1 MGGAFGPRILRPTLS
16 SVDTFQAVL
25 LELSS
30 AASKGLEFE
39 EMLELFC
46 RVVRGHFEV
55 SSVSCWLLQGRE
67 LVGLAG
73 DGVYLENHRGRR
85 IPVDSD
91 TYSGRAVRDNV
102 VVLVNDVPAQPDE
115 IAREIHLDSILV
127 SPLAVGG
134 RVIGAIAFSHNTKK
148 RFFTE
153 EMVAKGQILASLLG
167 SLIETARLTRAS
179 QEERR
184 RAEALLRCA
193 QVLHSQLEMR
203 AVCDG
208 LTQSVCD
215 LLLAR
220 ASIMLVK
227 TGQHFEMASAF
238 SQDRDFLHSILD
250 HHQHGICAPAK
261 EMARRAVEMREPVT
275 VRLEEIG
282 DWPPENAVKGQALI
296 APLFTDETTAV
307 LLVYP
312 QENREFSDPEVSVMR
327 AIAGFGSMAISNAE
341 LFTRSGAQAREMQ
354 QLLAIT
360 SELSSTNDLDKFL
373 ERFVLRAAEFLGFQ
387 RSCIGLN
394 EADGKCFVRWASI
407 EGIPQPFVME
417 VPPRAQKHVVLDK
430 KTFWTDDVFS
440 LPDVDVEFATKY
452 QLKQAL
458 VVPLLGSDG
467 QSLGL
472 LAVLDHKDRRGIS
485 AEDARRAEALAA
497 AVATVLERTR
507 NLFLAVQHQRRAEEL
522 VRLALEVGSS
532 IRLPDLVRSLTTR
545 ASAMVGAQ
553 SAALLLARGSSLE
566 TVYISGAANSEDK
579 ALARRLNLG
588 MTELLV
594 HHGHEIRYGTA
605 AELLGTSLA
614 QALGWQN
621 ITVVRM
627 ASGDHETI
635 GVLCLADVGR
645 EPTLEDRSLLK
656 AVTAHAAV
664 ALDNARL
671 FSRIAQANSQ
681 WVEIFD
687 AITDLIVV
695 HDNTDRVLRVNRSM
709 ADFIGVRPAEL
720 VGLSMRALMAVA
732 QEPGPDPCPFCRAGA
747 GPTDEY
753 VHPVLDRTY
762 LVSTSR
768 VHATLDEGRQTIHV
782 LKDIT
787 DRREAERRYRELL
800 DNIQEG
806 LFFSTNEGRFVE
818 VNDAL
823 VRMLGYGSREE
834 LLQANIYKDL
844 YDTPAERR
852 RFQDAVETAGVLR
865 NFEEVL
871 RKRDG
876 TKIYTLQN
884 AFAVRDSQ
892 GNVTQY
898 RGLMLD
904 ITELKNFQSELQR
917 QRDFNASILNNTQSL
932 IVVSDTAGLITFA
945 NQRCYELG
953 GFEPGDLVGHP
964 LVDVVSP
971 ERREILRNAL
981 ERTLEGEQVGNLEV
995 PVLLAQHGVG
1005 QYSVNLS
1012 PMRDEGH
1019 VNSIV
1024 VVMSDITDAA
1034 ILQAKL
1040 MHTEKMAAVGQL
1052 VSGVAHEV
1060 NNPLTA
1066 ILGFADLLCE
1076 QQGIPEEAKK
1086 DLGVIIQEAQRTKQI
1101 VQNLLSF
1108 ARQMP
1113 PQRQG
1118 VQVNV
1123 ILRRTVQLRA
1133 YDFANHGI
1141 RLVLNLQEP
1150 LPDVVGDPHQ
1160 LQQVFLNIL
1169 NNAYDAVRDTT
1180 TPGSVEVTSS
1190 EREGYAEVAF
1200 VDTGNGIEAP
1210 ERIFDPFYTTKEVGK
1225 GTGLGLSICYGIVR
1239 EHGGDISAA
1248 NRTDT
1253 TGAIFTVRLPL
1264 AAIDGAQ
1271 AATTGKGN

>member
-1 MGGAFGPRILRPTLS
+1 MGSSFGPRMSRPAVT

-30 AASKGLEFE
+30 AASKGLDFE
-39 EMLELFC
+39 EMVDLFC
-46 RVVRGHFEV
+46 RVAREHFGV
-55 SSVSCWLLQGRE
+55 SSVCCWLLQGKE

-73 DGVYLENHRGRR
+73 DGAHLEEHRGRR
-85 IPVDSD
+85 ISVESD

-102 VVLVNDVPAQPDE
+102 IVLVNDVPSQPDE
-115 IAREIHLDSILV
+115 IARRVRVESILV
-127 SPLAVGG
+127 SPLTVGG
-134 RVIGAIAFSHNTKK
+134 RVTGAIVFSHNSRK

-153 EMVAKGQILASLLG
+153 ELTAKAQILASLLG
-167 SLIETARLTRAS
+167 SLIETTRLTRAS
-179 QEERR
+179 HEERR
-184 RAEALLRCA
+184 RAEALMRCA
-193 QVLHSQLEMR
+193 KALHASLEVD
-203 AVCDG
+203 AVCDA
-208 LTQSVCD
+208 LTRSVCD
-215 LLLAR
+215 LLLAQAALMLVAKGDHFEI
-220 ASIMLVK
+220 ASIHSPDQQV
-227 TGQHFEMASAF
+227 A
-238 SQDRDFLHSILD
+238 HSILEY
-250 HHQHGICAPAK
+250 HKAGVCTPAS
-261 EMARRAVEMREPVT
+261 EMARRAIKTQEPLT
-275 VRLEEIG
+275 VQPQEVA
-282 DWPPENAVKGQALI
+282 DPPPGGLGRGHILVVPLYTANNA
-296 APLFTDETTAV
+296 AV
-307 LLVYP
+307 LVVYP
-312 QENREFSDPEVSVMR
+312 EEGREFSEAEVSLMR
-327 AIAGFGSMAISNAE
+327 AVSGFGSMAISNAE
-341 LFTRSGAQAREMQ
+341 LFAKSGGQARELQ

-360 SELSSTNDLDKFL
+360 SELSSTNNLDRFL
-373 ERFVLRAAEFLGFQ
+373 ERFVLRAAEFLGFE
-387 RSCIGLN
+387 RSCIALS
-394 EADGKCFVRWASI
+394 EADGKCLVRWAAISG
-407 EGIPQPFVME
+407 EARPFVLE
-417 VPPRAQKHVVLDK
+417 VPPRIQKAVIVEK
-430 KTFWTDDVFS
+430 KVFWVDDVFS
-440 LPDVDVEFATKY
+440 LPDVDLEFATKY
-452 QLKQAL
+452 NLKQGLAA
-458 VVPLLGSDG
+458 PLLGAEG
-467 QSLGL
+467 QSLGV
-472 LAVLDHKDRRGIS
+472 LAVLDRKDGRGIQP
-485 AEDARRAEALAA
+485 EDLRRAEALAA

-507 NLFLAVQHQRRAEEL
+507 NLFLAVQHQRRAEDL

-545 ASAMVGAQ
+545 AAAMVGAE
-553 SAALLLARGSSLE
+553 SAALLLARGTSLE
-566 TVYISGAANSEDK
+566 TVFLFNGPDLEDRS
-579 ALARRLNLG
+579 LARRLNLG
-588 MTELLV
+588 MTELLL
-594 HHGHEIRYGTA
+594 HRGDDIRHGSA
-605 AELLGTSLA
+605 AELLGAGVA
-614 QALGWQN
+614 QAMGWQT
-621 ITVVRM
+621 ITIVRM
-627 ASGDHETI
+627 ASGDHEMI
-635 GVLCLADVGR
+635 GVLCLANLSR
-645 EPTLEDRSLLK
+645 ELTLEDRSLLK

-671 FSRIAQANSQ
+671 FTRIAQANSQ

-695 HDNTDRVLRVNRSM
+695 HDQTDKVLRVNRSM

-720 VGLSMRALMAVA
+720 VGVTMRALMALA

-747 GPTDEY
+747 ESSDEY

-768 VHATLDEGRQTIHV
+768 IHGTLDEGRQTIHV

-806 LFFSTNEGRFVE
+806 LFFSTADGRFVE

-834 LLQANIYKDL
+834 LLQADIYRDL
-844 YDTPAERR
+844 YDSPNDRQ
-852 RFQDAVETAGVLR
+852 RFQDAVESAGVLR
-865 NFEEVL
+865 NYEEVL
-871 RKRDG
+871 RKKDG

-884 AFAVRDSQ
+884 AFAVRDAQ
-892 GNVTQY
+892 GKVVQY

-932 IVVSDTAGLITFA
+932 IVVSDTAGLISFA

-953 GFEPGDLVGHP
+953 GFKPGDLVGHP
-964 LVDVVSP
+964 LVDMVSP
-971 ERREILRNAL
+971 EKRDVLRNAL
-981 ERTLEGEQVGNLEV
+981 ERTLDGEQVANLEL
-995 PVLLAQHGVG
+995 PILLSQRGIG

-1012 PMRDEGH
+1012 PTRDEKGH
-1019 VNSIV
+1019 VNSII
-1024 VVMSDITDAA
+1024 VVMSDITDAS

-1066 ILGFADLLCE
+1066 ILGFADLLSE
-1076 QQGIPEEAKK
+1076 QQGIPDEAKR

-1113 PQRQG
+1113 PQRQA

-1141 RLVLNLQEP
+1141 KLVLNLQEP
-1150 LPDVVGDPHQ
+1150 LADVIGDPHQ

-1169 NNAYDAVRDTT
+1169 NNAYDAVRETT
-1180 TPGSVEVTSS
+1180 AAGSVEVTSA
-1190 EREGYAEVAF
+1190 ERDGQAEITF
-1200 VDTGNGIEAP
+1200 VDSGNGIEVP

-1239 EHGGDISAA
+1239 EHGGDISAV
-1248 NRTDT
+1248 NRTDAS
-1253 TGAIFTVRLPL
+1253 GAIFTVRLPL
-1264 AAIDGAQ
+1264 SKAESSAA
-1271 AATTGKGN
+1271 AAGKVN

>member
-1 MGGAFGPRILRPTLS
+1 MGSAFGPRMSRPALS

-30 AASKGLEFE
+30 AASNGLDFE
-39 EMLELFC
+39 EMLDLFC
-46 RVVRGHFEV
+46 RVVRDHFAV
-55 SSVSCWLLQGRE
+55 SSVSCWLLQGNE

-73 DGVYLENHRGRR
+73 HGAYLENHRGRR
-85 IPVDSD
+85 IRVDSD

-102 VVLVNDVPAQPDE
+102 IVLVNDVPAQPDE
-115 IAREIHLDSILV
+115 IARQIHVESIFV

-148 RFFTE
+148 RFFTD
-153 EMVAKGQILASLLG
+153 EMVAKGQILSSFLG

-184 RAEALLRCA
+184 RAESLLRCA
-193 QVLHSQLEMR
+193 QALHSRLEIR

-215 LLLAR
+215 LLQAR
-220 ASIMLVK
+220 ATVMLLSA
-227 TGQHFEMASAF
+227 GEHFEVASAF
-238 SQDRDFLHSILD
+238 SQDHEFLHTILD
-250 HHQHGICAPAK
+250 HQKHGLCAPAR
-261 EMARRAVEMREPVT
+261 EMARRAVETRQPVT

-282 DWPPENAVKGQALI
+282 DWPPENAVRGQLLL
-296 APLFTDETTAV
+296 APLFTDDTTAV

-312 QENREFSDPEVSVMR
+312 EENREFSDPELSVMR

-341 LFTRSGAQAREMQ
+341 LFSKSGAQAREMQ

-360 SELSSTNDLDKFL
+360 SELSSTDDLDRFL
-373 ERFVLRAAEFLGFQ
+373 ERFVLRAAEFLSFQ

-394 EADGKCFVRWASI
+394 EPDGKCLVRWASI
-407 EGIPQPFVME
+407 DGVPQPFILQ
-417 VPPRAQKHVVLDK
+417 VPPRAQKHVIADK

-440 LPDVDVEFATKY
+440 LPDVDLEFATKY

-458 VVPLLGSDG
+458 AVPLLGSDG

-472 LAVLDHKDRRGIS
+472 LAVLDHKDKKGIS
-485 AEDARRAEALAA
+485 AEDVRRAEALAA
-497 AVATVLERTR
+497 AVAAVLERTR
-507 NLFLAVQHQRRAEEL
+507 NLFLALEHQRRSEEL

-532 IRLPDLVRSLTTR
+532 IRLPDLVRTLTTR

-553 SAALLLARGSSLE
+553 SAALLLARGTSLE
-566 TVYISGAANSEDK
+566 TVHISGVPGSEDK
-579 ALARRLNLG
+579 TLARRLNLG
-588 MTELLV
+588 MTELLI
-594 HHGHEIRYGTA
+594 HHGEDIRYGTA
-605 AELLGTSLA
+605 AELLGPGLA
-614 QALGWQN
+614 ESLGWQDL
-621 ITVVRM
+621 TVVRM
-627 ASGDHETI
+627 ASGDHEMI
-635 GVLCLADVGR
+635 GVLCLANVGR

-671 FSRIAQANSQ
+671 FTRIAQANSQ

-695 HDNTDRVLRVNRSM
+695 HDHTDRVLRVNRSM

-720 VGLSMRALMAVA
+720 VGLTMRALMAVA

-768 VHATLDEGRQTIHV
+768 IHGTLDEGRQTIHV

-806 LFFSTNEGRFVE
+806 LFFSTSDGRFVE

-823 VRMLGYGSREE
+823 VRMLGYSSREE
-834 LLQANIYKDL
+834 LLQTDIYKDL
-844 YDTPAERR
+844 YDNPGERG
-852 RFQDAVETAGVLR
+852 RFQEAVETAGVLR

-871 RKRDG
+871 RKKDG

-964 LVDVVSP
+964 LLDMVSP
-971 ERREILRNAL
+971 ERRDVLRNAL

-995 PVLLAQHGVG
+995 PILLAQHGVG

-1012 PMRDEGH
+1012 PMRDDKGH

-1066 ILGFADLLCE
+1066 ILGFADLLSE
-1076 QQGIPEEAKK
+1076 QQGIPDEAKK

-1141 RLVLNLQEP
+1141 KLILNLQEP

-1169 NNAYDAVRDTT
+1169 NNAYDAVRDTM
-1180 TPGSVEVTSS
+1180 TPGSVEVSSS
-1190 EREGYAEVAF
+1190 ERDGYAEVTF
-1200 VDTGNGIEAP
+1200 MDTGNGIEAP

-1248 NRTDT
+1248 NRPET

-1264 AAIDGAQ
+1264 SVNDEAETA
-1271 AATTGKGN
+1271 GKG

>member
-1 MGGAFGPRILRPTLS
+1 MGSAFGPRMSRPAMS

-30 AASKGLEFE
+30 AASRGLEFE
-39 EMLELFC
+39 EMVDLFC
-46 RVVRGHFEV
+46 RVVREHFEV
-55 SSVSCWLLQGRE
+55 SSVCCWLLQGRE

-73 DGVYLENHRGRR
+73 DGAYLEEHRGRR
-85 IPVDSD
+85 ISVDSD
-91 TYSGRAVRDNV
+91 TYSGKAVRDRV
-102 VVLVNDVPAQPDE
+102 IVLVNDVPARPDE
-115 IAREIHLDSILV
+115 LAKRVHVESILV
-127 SPLAVGG
+127 APLTIGG
-134 RVIGAIAFSHNTKK
+134 RVIGAIVFSHNTKK

-153 EMVAKGQILASLLG
+153 ELTAKGQILASLLG
-167 SLIETARLTRAS
+167 SLIETARLLRAS

-184 RAEALLRCA
+184 RAEALMRCA
-193 QVLHSQLEMR
+193 QALHSRLEVA
-203 AVCDG
+203 AVCDE
-208 LTQSVCD
+208 LTRSVSD
-215 LLLAR
+215 LLLAQ
-220 ASIMLVK
+220 ATLMLVAK
-227 TGQHFEMASAF
+227 GDQFEVASVY
-238 SQDRDFLHSILD
+238 SQDHTFVHSVLD
-250 HHQHGICAPAK
+250 HQKNGVCAPAK
-261 EMARRAVEMREPVT
+261 EMARRAISTREPVT
-275 VRLEEIG
+275 LRLEEIG
-282 DWPPENAVKGQALI
+282 DWPPENLVRGQVLI
-296 APLFTDETTAV
+296 APLFTTDTTAV
-307 LLVYP
+307 LVVYP
-312 QENREFSDPEVSVMR
+312 QEDREFSEVEVSLMR
-327 AIAGFGSMAISNAE
+327 TISGFGSMAISNAE
-341 LFTRSGAQAREMQ
+341 LFARSGAQARELQ

-373 ERFVLRAAEFLGFQ
+373 ERFVLRAAEFLGFE
-387 RSCIGLN
+387 RSGIALN
-394 EADGKCFVRWASI
+394 EADGKCFVRWAAL
-407 EGIPQPFVME
+407 GGQAQPLFVE
-417 VPPRAQKHVVLDK
+417 VPPRVHKTVVVEK
-430 KTFWTDDVFS
+430 KVFWVDDVFT
-440 LPDVDVEFATKY
+440 LPDVNLEFATKY
-452 QLKQAL
+452 NVKQGLAA
-458 VVPLLGSDG
+458 PLLGADG
-467 QSLGL
+467 QSLGV
-472 LAVLDHKDRRGIS
+472 LAVLDRKDGRGIS
-485 AEDARRAEALAA
+485 QEDVRRAEALAA

-507 NLFLAVQHQRRAEEL
+507 NLFLSMQHQRRAEEL

-545 ASAMVGAQ
+545 AAAMVEAQ
-553 SAALLLARGSSLE
+553 SAALLLARGSTLE
-566 TVYISGAANSEDK
+566 TVYLFNGPDLEDK
-579 ALARRLNLG
+579 SLARRLNLG
-588 MTELLV
+588 MTELLLNR
-594 HHGHEIRYGTA
+594 GEEIRYGA
-605 AELLGTSLA
+605 AADLLGSALA
-614 QALGWQN
+614 QAMGWQN
-621 ITVVRM
+621 IAVVRM
-627 ASGDHETI
+627 ASGDHEMI
-635 GVLCLADVGR
+635 GVLCLANLPR
-645 EPTLEDRSLLK
+645 ELRLEERSLLK
-656 AVTAHAAV
+656 AVTAHASV

-671 FSRIAQANSQ
+671 FTRIAQANSQ

-695 HDNTDRVLRVNRSM
+695 HDQTDRVLRVNRSM

-720 VGLSMRALMAVA
+720 VGVTMRALMALA

-747 GPTDEY
+747 DSSDEY

-768 VHATLDEGRQTIHV
+768 IHGSLDEGRQTIHV

-806 LFFSTNEGRFVE
+806 LFFTTADGRFVE

-823 VRMLGYGSREE
+823 VRMLGYGSRDE
-834 LLQANIYKDL
+834 LLQADIYKEL
-844 YDTPAERR
+844 YDDPAERKK
-852 RFQDAVETAGVLR
+852 FQDAVEGAGVLR
-865 NFEEVL
+865 NYEEVL
-871 RKRDG
+871 RKKDG

-884 AFAVRDSQ
+884 AFAVRDAQ
-892 GNVTQY
+892 GKVIQY

-964 LVDVVSP
+964 LLDIVSS
-971 ERREILRNAL
+971 ERRDILRNAL

-995 PVLLAQHGVG
+995 PVLLAQRGVG

-1012 PMRDEGH
+1012 PMRDEKGH

-1066 ILGFADLLCE
+1066 ILGFADLLSE
-1076 QQGIPEEAKK
+1076 QQGMPEDAKR

-1118 VQVNV
+1118 VQINV

-1141 RLVLNLQEP
+1141 KLVLNLSEP
-1150 LPDVVGDPHQ
+1150 LGDVVGDPHQ

-1169 NNAYDAVRDTT
+1169 NNAYDAVRETAT
-1180 TPGSVEVTSS
+1180 EGMVEVTSS
-1190 EREGYAEVAF
+1190 ERDGYAEVMF
-1200 VDTGNGIEAP
+1200 VDSGNGIAVP
-1210 ERIFDPFYTTKEVGK
+1210 DRIFDPFYTTKEVGK

-1239 EHGGDISAA
+1239 EHGGDITAA
-1248 NRTDT
+1248 NRIDAS
-1253 TGAIFTVRLPL
+1253 GAIFTVRLPQVTES
-1264 AAIDGAQ
+1264 Q
-1271 AATTGKGN
+1271 AKTEAGEEI